1 MVKSIPLYLFL
12 TFLSFLTFLFFVKI
26 PATFFTSEI
35 IFQLFII
42 KGALTNLNC
51 FQEESSSNF
60 NKQEPINPILQKHLK
75 E

>member
-1 MVKSIPLYLFL
+1 MLKS
-12 TFLSFLTFLFFVKI
+12 I

-42 KGALTNLNC
+42 KGALTNLNF